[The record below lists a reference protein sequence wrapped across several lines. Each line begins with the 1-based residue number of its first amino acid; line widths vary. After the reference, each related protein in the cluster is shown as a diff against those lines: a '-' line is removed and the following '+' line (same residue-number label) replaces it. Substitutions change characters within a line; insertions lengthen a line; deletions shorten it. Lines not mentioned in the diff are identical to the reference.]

1 MELPKGLPLLRMI
14 PHHAQSVNA
23 PFPLIFF
30 AWRLKPW
37 LVTLSHNYSVSMSH
51 LTYRPEDQFQERL
64 NAERLK
70 ELFTKHDHQGLL
82 DFALLL
88 NHQASFNN
96 SRAYWAICE
105 AAKNMSEEF
114 SLDKYMSMASDVLKD
129 ENTRGGI

>member
-1 MELPKGLPLLRMI
+1 
-14 PHHAQSVNA
+14 
-23 PFPLIFF
+23 
-30 AWRLKPW
+30 
-37 LVTLSHNYSVSMSH
+37 MSH

-70 ELFTKHDHQGLL
+70 ELFGKNDYRGLL

-105 AAKNMSEEF
+105 AAKNMSQEF
-114 SLDKYMSMASDVLKD
+114 SLDKYLSMAEDIIDSTDG
-129 ENTRGGI
+129 T

>member
-1 MELPKGLPLLRMI
+1 
-14 PHHAQSVNA
+14 
-23 PFPLIFF
+23 
-30 AWRLKPW
+30 
-37 LVTLSHNYSVSMSH
+37 MSH

-70 ELFTKHDHQGLL
+70 ELFTKRDHQGLL